1 MSNFV
6 FYEEPSLYDRNNLS
20 AVLQAG
26 HALGVDLSKV
36 NFDEFPG
43 IARRKSIL
51 YQSENRSI
59 VEDYAHHPTE
69 INAFLSHRRSVL
81 PKHSLQVVFQPH
93 RFTRTLALAKNFAEE
108 LALADDLF
116 ASTYLHMRNLILL
129 AQWKTWLVIYRLTS
143 KEPIFFQ
150 IFLHFVIPWESI
162 LTIMI
167 RSGSICGCWRP
178 EKWACI
184 FRLGKV
190 EW

>member
-1 MSNFV
+1 MSNFE
-6 FYEEPSLYDRNNLS
+6 FYEEPSLYDKNNLS

-43 IARRKSIL
+43 IARRQSIL
-51 YQSENRSI
+51 YQSKNRTI
-59 VEDYAHHPTE
+59 IEDYAHHPTE

-108 LALADDLF
+108 LALAVDLYLLP
-116 ASTYLHMRNLILL
+116 TYSAFEKFDPLGSVENLVGYLPP
-129 AQWKTWLVIYRLTS
+129 RLRKRTN
-143 KEPIFFQ
+143 IFL

-162 LTIMI
+162 LIKMI
-167 RSGSICGCWRP
+167 KIRFFCRCW
-178 EKWACI
+178 
-184 FRLGKV
+184 
-190 EW
+190 